1 MAGRCN
7 RSPVGR
13 EYAQGVRPDSPSDPT
28 TQTIDSDA
36 SVLAYTEEGAGEPTL
51 IAIPG
56 LPGSVRDFR
65 WLAPTLSSQMR
76 VLRFDPPGNG
86 ASPRDGFTGLT
97 LAQRA
102 EPVLALIERLC
113 SGPVVLAGHSAGA
126 GVVAHVAARRPELV
140 RAAVMLAPAGP
151 KPHLARRPMRVF
163 AGALGLPGAR
173 TVVDPLIRRVYAAQ
187 GFPGYLTDDERAF
200 AIIDALAFD
209 FDDYR
214 ADLAGM
220 RCPTLVA
227 WARDDAIIPAT
238 TFQALE
244 QMVPDGPRLRFDDG
258 GHSVQK
264 AHANEIGAAILA
276 LMRGL

>member
-1 MAGRCN
+1 M
-7 RSPVGR
+7 R
-13 EYAQGVRPDSPSDPT
+13 EYAHGVRPDSPSDPT
-28 TQTIDSDA
+28 GQTIAFDG
-36 SVLAYTEEGAGEPTL
+36 SVLAYTEEGTGEPTL

-65 WLAPTLSSQMR
+65 WLAPALSSHMR

-86 ASPRDGFTGLT
+86 ASPRDGFKALT
-97 LAQRA
+97 VAQRA
-102 EPVLALIERLC
+102 QPVLALIERLC
-113 SGPVVLAGHSAGA
+113 SGPVVLAGHSAGS
-126 GVVAHVAARRPELV
+126 GVVAHLAARHPEMV
-140 RAAVMLAPAGP
+140 RAGVMLAPAGP
-151 KPHLARRPMRVF
+151 KPHLGRRPMQVV

-173 TVVDPLIRRVYAAQ
+173 TIMDPLIRRAYAAQ
-187 GFPGYLTDDERAF
+187 GFPAYLTDDERAY

-214 ADLAGM
+214 ADLNAM

-227 WARDDAIIPAT
+227 WARDDAIIPAA

-264 AHANEIGAAILA
+264 AHAEEIGAAILA
-276 LMRGL
+276 LAQGL